1 MTLTLIL
8 TRHAKS
14 SWGDADLEDHARPL
28 NKRGRASAKA
38 IGRWLVSKALFPDTV
53 LCSDA
58 ERTRETWA
66 LIADKF
72 VGAPKATYLRELY
85 LADPD
90 TMLAALKKAQSE
102 TAMMIAHNPGSAYM
116 ARRLASEPFAHAKF
130 FHYPTAATAAI
141 EFDVDKWEDVDWGT
155 GRVVDFVVPRE
166 LI

>member
-14 SWGDADLEDHARPL
+14 SWGDADLNDHARPL

-38 IGRWLVSKALFPDTV
+38 IGRWLVSKGYSPEEVF
-53 LCSDA
+53 CSDA

-66 LIADKF
+66 LIADRF
-72 VGAPKATYLRELY
+72 VGAPKAHYLRELY
-85 LADPD
+85 LADPEV
-90 TMLAALKKAQSE
+90 MLNVVRKADAPV
-102 TAMMIAHNPGSAYM
+102 AMIVAHNPGSAYM
-116 ARRLASEPFAHAKF
+116 ARRLAGEPYPHQKF
-130 FHYPTAATAAI
+130 HHYPTAATAVI
-141 EFDVDKWEDVDWGT
+141 EFDVDTWADVDWGT